1 MEIQNKIRELEF
13 LFQTL
18 RIEDDEYDSD
28 EDPDPIAYWDED
40 MPVYQREIDRKRNLN
55 RLDEFLKNN

>member
-1 MEIQNKIRELEF
+1 MEVQNKLKDLEL
-13 LFQTL
+13 LFQNL

-40 MPVYQREIDRKRNLN
+40 MPVYQREINRKQKMN